1 MDSVRG
7 AHTTAGGSNW
17 SRGLSPQPPHFSHWS
32 QAAICE
38 QSEQYFLVRELG
50 LSKGVVSLCLE
61 VAEISRG
68 DRNKR

>member
-1 MDSVRG
+1 MG
-7 AHTTAGGSNW
+7 AGGLAPSPLTLAT
-17 SRGLSPQPPHFSHWS
+17 GLKLQFVNK
-32 QAAICE
+32 
-38 QSEQYFLVRELG
+38 QYFLVRELG